1 MKTYTE
7 EELADLVGKRIISE
21 FDSPENI
28 IAEFEKKLEG
38 KVKSLSPRKLNDIE
52 LEDSVLKFAV
62 DVHAN
67 MSTINKEIILTK
79 LSKELLEKSSG
90 KGIELSE
97 HEQYFTDVASDVMK
111 GLIKKRHADLKKKK
125 KK

>member
-1 MKTYTE
+1 M
-7 EELADLVGKRIISE
+7 
-21 FDSPENI
+21 
-28 IAEFEKKLEG
+28 
-38 KVKSLSPRKLNDIE
+38 
-52 LEDSVLKFAV
+52 EDSVLKFAV

-97 HEQYFTDVASDVMK
+97 HEQYFADVASDVMK

>member
-97 HEQYFTDVASDVMK
+97 HEQ
-111 GLIKKRHADLKKKK
+111 
-125 KK
+125 